1 MDVVTLRN
9 MTAQEARNKALWY
22 RLDPI
27 IKQRITEDAN
37 HGLFFIIIYK
47 SVNSSIYQ
55 KFVDQRHILYQLGYN
70 VKDQEVEID
79 GEYDHQLIV
88 EW

>member
-1 MDVVTLRN
+1 

-27 IKQRITEDAN
+27 IKQRITEDSS
-37 HGLFFIIIYK
+37 HGLFFIILYK
-47 SVNSSIYQ
+47 SVDPSVYQ
-55 KFVDQRHILYQLGYN
+55 KFMDQWHILHQLGYKLKN
-70 VKDQEVEID
+70 QEVEID
-79 GEYDHQLIV
+79 GEFDQQLIL

>member
-1 MDVVTLRN
+1 

-27 IKQRITEDAN
+27 IKQRLTEDAN
-37 HGLFFIIIYK
+37 HGFFFIILYK
-47 SVNSSIYQ
+47 SVNPSLYQ
-55 KFVDQRHILYQLGYN
+55 KFLDQRHILYQLGYN
-70 VKDQEVEID
+70 VKDQEVKLD
-79 GEYDHQLIV
+79 GEQDLKLIV

>member
-1 MDVVTLRN
+1 

-27 IKQRITEDAN
+27 IKQRITEYAN
-37 HGLFFIIIYK
+37 HGLFFIILYK
-47 SVNSSIYQ
+47 SVKSSVYQ

-70 VKDQEVEID
+70 IKDQEVEID

>member
-1 MDVVTLRN
+1 

-37 HGLFFIIIYK
+37 HGLSSSLFFT
-47 SVNSSIYQ
+47 NQ
-55 KFVDQRHILYQLGYN
+55 
-70 VKDQEVEID
+70 
-79 GEYDHQLIV
+79 
-88 EW
+88 